1 MSKARRR
8 HVRLLNIILS
18 HNARIFRYFVHVPS
32 CLKLWQLHILRYFC
46 SPTYI
51 LICTYVFPFPQ
62 SHSSVHSCACMYTLY
77 YSRISLY
84 LYAYNIRASRFSN
97 TEMRIPPPFDIYMY
111 TFTHSRTVFLLCVG
125 GAPVPCAESV
135 DGERGE
141 RGGGGEG

>member
-1 MSKARRR
+1 MSKIVATSYIKIFLFADV
-8 HVRLLNIILS
+8 HTNMYVCVSISAITFISTFVRVY
-18 HNARIFRYFVHVPS
+18 A
-32 CLKLWQLHILRYFC
+32 
-46 SPTYI
+46 
-51 LICTYVFPFPQ
+51 
-62 SHSSVHSCACMYTLY
+62 YTLY

-141 RGGGGEG
+141 REGGGGIERVTGGCASL